1 MPANTYSDGFPLTPL
16 EAIEFSYFLSESE
29 KQEWREW
36 LQTATMEQQNE
47 LVDILH
53 SMWQDNQKQA
63 VPAAFANTPVQAAP
77 IPAAAVQTPVQQPVQ
92 NFPDTSFT
100 NEVFQ
105 QPPVQP
111 VPATTPQF
119 QPQSVQPVLDTGFA
133 ADTSF
138 SNDQFQFA
146 TEPVAPVVNTPAPQ
160 PQPATIT
167 PVATPTQ
174 APVAQPIVQP
184 EPQQDLNF
192 TFIEAQDEV
201 TPQFQ
206 DSFQSPDLSL
216 PQVQQPQPA
225 PAVQPATQQPPKQRT
240 NNPQPQPV
248 KPVIEEEDEE
258 DDDDV
263 FEDEHPLSQP
273 ILDESGEGQ
282 EVALKK
288 MANTKYKPNPILE
301 DKTPPLE
308 EFVYKNGA
316 NNSNSKQND
325 KQDNNQSKREPRENR
340 EPRDNNNKNNNNE
353 PRENREP
360 REQKNKQQPV
370 TEDKKKAFF
379 GSSELREA
387 SSKSL
392 LDEVYKAYQDSRT
405 KNAQSSKDLDD
416 KFLGLLDK
424 VMQVISTSG
433 QLADYYE
440 TIIEKIIEV
449 NDRVVDQAK
458 EIQLLKNSTQSRGGV
473 SLQDQVDEMRDDI
486 ERLNRDTRTMRIEQ
500 RKKYD
505 EITAQLASSE
515 ADAFNKDGL
524 VHRIDLLKSDIIQLQ
539 QQLNINSRPVEN
551 SRNYQQRQQNQGQ
564 NQQQQ
569 RRQNQNIQLPKP
581 QAPNFDRDTL

>member
-63 VPAAFANTPVQAAP
+63 VPAAFANAPAQPAPAPATPVQT
-77 IPAAAVQTPVQQPVQ
+77 PAQQPVQ

-111 VPATTPQF
+111 VPAATPQF
-119 QPQSVQPVLDTGFA
+119 QNQSVQPILDTGFA

-138 SNDQFQFA
+138 SNDQFQFV
-146 TEPVAPVVNTPAPQ
+146 TEPVAPVVNTPALQ
-160 PQPATIT
+160 PQPIATT
-167 PVATPTQ
+167 PVTAP
-174 APVAQPIVQP
+174 APVAQP

-192 TFIEAQDEV
+192 TFVEPQDEV
-201 TPQFQ
+201 IPQFQ
-206 DSFQSPDLSL
+206 DSFQSPDLSV
-216 PQVQQPQPA
+216 PQVQQSQPA
-225 PAVQPATQQPPKQRT
+225 PAVQPTTHQPPRQRS
-240 NNPQPQPV
+240 NNPQPQPA
-248 KPVIEEEDEE
+248 KPIVEENEE
-258 DDDDV
+258 DDDV

-325 KQDNNQSKREPRENR
+325 KQDNNQSKREPRENREPREQR

-524 VHRIDLLKSDIIQLQ
+524 VHRIDLLKSDIIQIQ
-539 QQLNINSRPVEN
+539 QQLNINSRPTEN
-551 SRNYQQRQQNQGQ
+551 PRNDQQRQQNQGQ
-564 NQQQQ
+564 NQQQ
-569 RRQNQNIQLPKP
+569 RRQNPNIQLPKP